1 MIRYLATVAM
11 VWSAA
16 ATLSGVTGASMDAQA
31 AEKPAAKSEKPAPAK
46 TAPKKPAPKAEPA
59 AAPKAAEAPKES
71 PKPAPVDTGEN
82 DEVGNEN
89 GNEIGKGGDPKGA
102 AAGLP
107 IPRFVSLRTN
117 PINLRTGPGVR
128 YPVDWV
134 YVRRHLPVEVIGEF
148 DTWRQI
154 RDVDGTEGWVHQSM
168 LSGKRAAMVTKE
180 PRPLKRTGEETAET
194 IATLEQGVIVNVQRC
209 PAEMPG
215 YCRVEVDGLQGW
227 LKRDQFWGVYP
238 DEML

>member
-1 MIRYLATVAM
+1 MMVVLCGTTGVLAAEK
-11 VWSAA
+11 
-16 ATLSGVTGASMDAQA
+16 Q
-31 AEKPAAKSEKPAPAK
+31 AEKPAVQKSA
-46 TAPKKPAPKAEPA
+46 
-59 AAPKAAEAPKES
+59 S
-71 PKPAPVDTGEN
+71 PKPADKKPGAKAAPAAKPAVQAEAVPAPKETVPKESAPKVAA
-82 DEVGNEN
+82 DEAGDGDE
-89 GNEIGKGGDPKGA
+89 GGDGGKADPKGS

-154 RDVDGTEGWVHQSM
+154 RDPDGTEGWVHQSM
-168 LSGKRAAMVTKE
+168 ISGKRAAIVTKE

-194 IATLEQGVIVNVQRC
+194 VATLEQGVIVNLQRC
-209 PAEMPG
+209 PAESA
-215 YCRVEVDGLQGW
+215 YCRVEVNGMQGW

-238 DEML
+238 NETLQ